1 MRIYVTTQ
9 GARIVREGAHLL
21 VKKGDDIYHTL
32 FVSKLSQVCIFGRV
46 ELTAPAL
53 QLLLREGVDT
63 VFLRKDGRY
72 LGRLASPEPKNVFL
86 RKQQFDRLDDEKFTL
101 DVVRRIL
108 YGKMTSQAMLLMRIH
123 RTRQVKEAKIKAR
136 EIRSLIKRLPETDE
150 VDGLRGLEGRASAI
164 YFQGLRRGLLRD
176 FGFHRRVRRP
186 PTDPVNA
193 VLSLLYTFLF
203 NRVYSA
209 IRQANL
215 DPYPGFLHAPD
226 YGRFALVMDLMEEFR
241 TIVVDTLTLSLFN
254 LKILRQDDF
263 VTERPEPAS
272 CLPEPPPAEGPDVVR
287 DRYGVMS
294 ESGDGR
300 AFDLPPQRMEDA
312 ILDEDE
318 EDNRG
323 RLPVK
328 LTSEAMKRVID
339 NFERKMTTEIHHPV
353 EDRSMTYGE
362 AVLAQA
368 RLFRQVIEG
377 QRAVYEP
384 LILK

>member
-32 FVSKLSQVCIFGRV
+32 FVAKLSQVCICGRA

-53 QLLLREGVDT
+53 QLLLRHGVDT
-63 VFLRKDGRY
+63 VFLSKDGRY
-72 LGRLASPEPKNVFL
+72 LGRLASPESKNVFL
-86 RKQQFDRLDDEKFTL
+86 RKRQFALLDDPGFAA
-101 DVVRRIL
+101 DVCRRIL
-108 YGKMTSQAMLLMRIH
+108 YGKMTSQAMLLMRIS
-123 RTRQVKEAKIKAR
+123 RTRKVKEAKHKAR
-136 EIRSLIKRLPETDE
+136 EIRSLIKRLPEID
-150 VDGLRGLEGRASAI
+150 DIDSLRGLEGRASAI
-164 YFQGLRRGLLRD
+164 YFQGLRHGLLHD
-176 FGFHRRVRRP
+176 FGFRRRVRRP

-203 NRVYSA
+203 NRVYSG

-241 TIVVDTLTLSLFN
+241 TIIVDTLTLSLFN
-254 LKILRQDDF
+254 LKILQKEDF
-263 VTERPEPAS
+263 VTEHPEPES
-272 CLPEPPPAEGPDVVR
+272 SLPTVPDSGPDVVA
-287 DRYGVMS
+287 DRYGIMS

-300 AFDLPPQRMEDA
+300 VFDLPPQRMEDV
-312 ILDEDE
+312 ILEEDE

-323 RLPVK
+323 KLPVK
-328 LTSEAMKRVID
+328 LTPEAMKRVIE

-353 EDRSMTYGE
+353 EDRTMTYGE
-362 AVLAQA
+362 AIVAQA
-368 RLFRQVIEG
+368 HLFRQVVEG